1 MAKSSSQRTF
11 LRGVCIAAVVIAA
24 LVVTLSQI
32 RALQF
37 LEDGSYDARM
47 RWTVQPKSADPDIL
61 IIDIDN
67 ASFDVLN
74 DKLGR
79 WPWTRQVW
87 AELVRY
93 VSQGKPRAI
102 SLDAIFAGT
111 ETPEVDAQFA
121 EVMKGAG
128 NVVIGYSF
136 SPTKM
141 DVVDQAQKARK
152 SSQLQT
158 QSAKQRV
165 LGEVVD
171 VNENAL
177 NIPNETLESAA
188 AGLGCVNAVPD
199 SDGTIRRVPLQFL
212 YGERTFSALSVR
224 TFDIASGH
232 SKGGFE
238 WVGGKS
244 HIGSSYVVR
253 DKLRIPVDDQGRML
267 LLWRGDSFA
276 YPRIPLWQVVCSI
289 YPDQCPADVKRF
301 PPEFFHD
308 KIVLL
313 GASASGG
320 SDSHTTPFA
329 EAAPGIVVH
338 AAAVDNLLHGEA
350 MRPTPN
356 WLLVL
361 AIVVMVIAGAVLA
374 YRVASVGT
382 GSAVVLALLVLYG
395 VVATLIFGHWHLWM
409 PAVAPSVGLILSYFS
424 SAGIRYATTGRE
436 LRRTRGV
443 LDRYIAPQ
451 LVNYVLDNLGSIKL
465 AGDKRELTIL
475 VSDVRNFT
483 TMTEKS
489 EPMAL
494 ISLLDDYLTAMTE
507 IIFKYNGIVDKFIG
521 DGILA
526 YWGAFTP
533 DSNHALDASKAALE
547 MIERVSQLNVQ
558 FKAQGKDPIAIGIG
572 VNTGTVIFGNVGK
585 GKKIEFTVIGDAV
598 NLTARL
604 ESLNKEYGTSIIIS
618 DATRQRLGAAAQT
631 KPLGGVKVKG
641 KTVETTVYQLLG
653 VSGEGSPE
661 ELISKEVANI
671 TG

>member
-1 MAKSSSQRTF
+1 MAKSSTQRTF
-11 LRGVCIAAVVIAA
+11 LQGVCTAAVVIAA
-24 LVVTLSQI
+24 LVTALSQI
-32 RALQF
+32 SAFQF
-37 LEDGSYDARM
+37 LEDGSYDARV
-47 RWTVQPKSADPDIL
+47 RWTVRPHGADPDIL
-61 IIDIDN
+61 IVDIDN

-74 DKLGR
+74 EKLGR

-102 SLDAIFAGT
+102 SLDAIFAGA
-111 ETPEVDAQFA
+111 ESPEVDAQFA
-121 EVMKGAG
+121 ESMKTAG

-141 DVVDQAQKARK
+141 DVVDQSEKSRKA
-152 SSQLQT
+152 SQLQE
-158 QSAKQRV
+158 QAARSNA
-165 LGEVVD
+165 LGETVD
-171 VNENAL
+171 ANENAL
-177 NIPNETLESAA
+177 NIPDESLQAA
-188 AGLGCVNAVPD
+188 SAGLGCVNAVPD
-199 SDGTIRRVPLQFL
+199 PDGTIRRVPLQFL
-212 YGERTFSALSVR
+212 YGSRTFSALSVR
-224 TFDIASGH
+224 TFDVASGQA
-232 SKGGFE
+232 KGGFE
-238 WVGGKS
+238 WQDPRS
-244 HIGSSYVVR
+244 RFGSNYAVR
-253 DKLRIPVDDQGRML
+253 NQLRIPVDDQGRML
-267 LLWRGDSFA
+267 LLWKGDSFA
-276 YPRIPLWQVVCSI
+276 YTRIPLWQVICSI
-289 YPDQCPADVKRF
+289 YPDQCPADVKRYA
-301 PPEFFHD
+301 PEFFHD

-338 AAAVDNLLHGEA
+338 AAAIDNLLHGEA
-350 MRPTPN
+350 VRPTPY

-361 AIVVMVIAGAVLA
+361 AIVVLVSAGAVLA
-374 YRVASVGT
+374 YRIPSVAIGSV
-382 GSAVVLALLVLYG
+382 VLLALLAGYAGL
-395 VVATLIFGHWHLWM
+395 ATLVLGRWHLWI

-451 LVNYVLDNLGSIKL
+451 LVKYVLDNLESMHLG
-465 AGDKRELTIL
+465 GDKRELTIL

-483 TMTEKS
+483 TMTERS
-489 EPMAL
+489 EPTAL

-507 IIFKYNGIVDKFIG
+507 IIFKHNGIVDKFIG

-533 DSNHALDASKAALE
+533 GSNHALDAARAALE
-547 MIERVSQLNVQ
+547 MLERLKQLNHHWE
-558 FKAQGKDPIAIGIG
+558 AQGKEHIAIGIG
-572 VNTGTVIFGNVGK
+572 LNTGTVIFGNVGK

-618 DATRQRLGAAAQT
+618 EATRERLGDAAQT

-641 KTVETTVYQLLG
+641 KTVETRVYQLLG
-653 VSGEGSPE
+653 ISGAAAAEDIP
-661 ELISKEVANI
+661 SKDVVNV
-671 TG
+671 TD

>member
-1 MAKSSSQRTF
+1 M
-11 LRGVCIAAVVIAA
+11 VIAA
-24 LVVTLSQI
+24 LVVALSQI
-32 RALQF
+32 RGLRF

-47 RWTVQPKSADPDIL
+47 RWTARPNSADPNIL

-93 VSQGKPRAI
+93 VSQGKPRVI

-111 ETPEVDAQFA
+111 ESPQVDAQFA
-121 EVMKGAG
+121 DAMKTAG

-141 DVVDQAQKARK
+141 DVVDQSERARK
-152 SSQLQT
+152 ASQLREQA
-158 QSAKQRV
+158 AKPNA
-165 LGEVVD
+165 LGEFVD
-171 VNENAL
+171 TNENAL
-177 NIPNETLESAA
+177 NIPDEALQAA
-188 AGLGCVNAVPD
+188 SAGLGCVNAVPD
-199 SDGTIRRVPLQFL
+199 PDGTIRRVPLQFL
-212 YGERTFSALSVR
+212 YGSRTFGALSVR
-224 TFDIASGH
+224 TFDVASKRG
-232 SKGGFE
+232 KGGFE
-238 WVGGKS
+238 WLGTKS
-244 HIGSSYVVR
+244 RFGSNYAVR
-253 DKLRIPVDDQGRML
+253 NDLRIPVDDQGRML
-267 LLWRGDSFA
+267 LLWKGDSFT
-276 YPRIPLWQVVCSI
+276 YTRIPLWQVICSI
-289 YPDQCPADVKRF
+289 YADQCPADVKRF

-338 AAAVDNLLHGEA
+338 AAAIDNLLHGEA
-350 MRPTPN
+350 MRPTPK

-361 AIVVMVIAGAVLA
+361 AIVALVAAGAVLA
-374 YRVASVGT
+374 YRISSVVT
-382 GSAVVLALLVLYG
+382 GSALALALLVLYG
-395 VVATLIFGHWHLWM
+395 LAATLIFGRWHLWM
-409 PAVAPSVGLILSYFS
+409 PEVAPSVGLILSYVS

-451 LVNYVLDNLGSIKL
+451 LVRYVLDNLESMHLG
-465 AGDKRELTIL
+465 GDKRELTIL

-483 TMTEKS
+483 TMTEQS
-489 EPMAL
+489 EPTAL
-494 ISLLDDYLTAMTE
+494 ISLLNDYLTAMTE
-507 IIFKYNGIVDKFIG
+507 IIFKHNGIVDKFIG

-533 DSNHALDASKAALE
+533 DSNHALDAAKAALE
-547 MIERVSQLNVQ
+547 MIERVRQLNVH

-572 VNTGTVIFGNVGK
+572 INTGSVIFGNVGK

-618 DATRQRLGAAAQT
+618 EATRQCLGDAAQT
-631 KPLGGVKVKG
+631 KSLGGVKVKG
-641 KTVETTVYQLLG
+641 KTVETRVYQLLG
-653 VSGEGSPE
+653 VSSAGSLEGVT
-661 ELISKEVANI
+661 SKEIVNV
-671 TG
+671 TN

>member
-24 LVVTLSQI
+24 LVVALSQV
-32 RALQF
+32 RGLRF

-47 RWTVQPKSADPDIL
+47 RWTVRPNSADPNIL

-121 EVMKGAG
+121 EVMKDAG

-141 DVVDQAQKARK
+141 EVVDQAEKARK
-152 SSQLQT
+152 SSQLQS
-158 QSAKQRV
+158 QSAKQRA

-171 VNENAL
+171 INENAL
-177 NIPNETLESAA
+177 NIPNETLQAAA

-199 SDGTIRRVPLQFL
+199 PDGTIRRVPLQFL
-212 YGERTFSALSVR
+212 YGDRTFSALSVR
-224 TFDIASGH
+224 TFDVASGH

-238 WVGGKS
+238 WLSGRS
-244 HIGSSYVVR
+244 RFGSNYVVR
-253 DKLRIPVDDQGRML
+253 DNLRIPVDDEGRML
-267 LLWRGDSFA
+267 LLWKGGSFA
-276 YPRIPLWQVVCSI
+276 YPRIPLWQVICSI

-301 PPEFFHD
+301 PPEFFKD

-350 MRPTPN
+350 MRPTPK

-361 AIVVMVIAGAVLA
+361 AIVALVVAGAVLA
-374 YRVASVGT
+374 YRISSVVT
-382 GSAVVLALLVLYG
+382 GSAAVLALLVLYG
-395 VVATLIFGHWHLWM
+395 LAATLIFGRWHLWM

-443 LDRYIAPQ
+443 LDRYVAPQ
-451 LVNYVLDNLGSIKL
+451 LVNYVLENLETIHLG
-465 AGDKRELTIL
+465 GDKRELTIL

-533 DSNHALDASKAALE
+533 ESNHALDAAKAALE
-547 MIERVSQLNVQ
+547 MIERVGQLNVH

-618 DATRQRLGAAAQT
+618 EATRQRLGEAAQT

-653 VSGEGSPE
+653 VSGAGPQE
-661 ELISKEVANI
+661 EITSKEVVHT

>member
-1 MAKSSSQRTF
+1 M
-11 LRGVCIAAVVIAA
+11 I
-24 LVVTLSQI
+24 
-32 RALQF
+32 
-37 LEDGSYDARM
+37 
-47 RWTVQPKSADPDIL
+47 
-61 IIDIDN
+61 
-67 ASFDVLN
+67 
-74 DKLGR
+74 
-79 WPWTRQVW
+79 
-87 AELVRY
+87 
-93 VSQGKPRAI
+93 
-102 SLDAIFAGT
+102 
-111 ETPEVDAQFA
+111 
-121 EVMKGAG
+121 
-128 NVVIGYSF
+128 
-136 SPTKM
+136 
-141 DVVDQAQKARK
+141 
-152 SSQLQT
+152 
-158 QSAKQRV
+158 
-165 LGEVVD
+165 
-171 VNENAL
+171 
-177 NIPNETLESAA
+177 
-188 AGLGCVNAVPD
+188 
-199 SDGTIRRVPLQFL
+199 
-212 YGERTFSALSVR
+212 
-224 TFDIASGH
+224 
-232 SKGGFE
+232 
-238 WVGGKS
+238 
-244 HIGSSYVVR
+244 
-253 DKLRIPVDDQGRML
+253 
-267 LLWRGDSFA
+267 
-276 YPRIPLWQVVCSI
+276 
-289 YPDQCPADVKRF
+289 
-301 PPEFFHD
+301 
-308 KIVLL
+308 
-313 GASASGG
+313 
-320 SDSHTTPFA
+320 
-329 EAAPGIVVH
+329 H
-338 AAAVDNLLHGEA
+338 ATAVDNLLHGEA
-350 MRPTPN
+350 MRPTPR

-361 AIVVMVIAGAVLA
+361 TIVLMVIAGAVLA

-382 GSAVVLALLVLYG
+382 GSAVVLALLALYAA
-395 VVATLIFGHWHLWM
+395 VATLIFGHWHVWM
-409 PAVAPSVGLILSYFS
+409 PAVAPSAGLILSYFS

-533 DSNHALDASKAALE
+533 DSNHALDAAKAALE

-558 FKAQGKDPIAIGIG
+558 FKAEGKDPIAIGIG

-618 DATRQRLGAAAQT
+618 DATRQRLGDAAQT

-653 VSGEGSPE
+653 VAGEGSPE
-661 ELISKEVANI
+661 EIVSKEVVNI

>member
-1 MAKSSSQRTF
+1 MAKTSNQRTF
-11 LRGVCIAAVVIAA
+11 LRGVCVATVVIAG
-24 LVVTLSQI
+24 LVVGLSGTRPFQY
-32 RALQF
+32 

-47 RWTVQPKSADPDIL
+47 RWTAPAHGADPDIL

-93 VSQGKPRAI
+93 MNQGKPRVI
-102 SLDAIFAGT
+102 SLDAIFAGS

-121 EVMKGAG
+121 EVMKAAG

-141 DVVDQAQKARK
+141 EVVDQSEKARK
-152 SSQLQT
+152 SSQLQA
-158 QSAKQRV
+158 QAARERG
-165 LGEVVD
+165 LGEFVD
-171 VNENAL
+171 VNGNAL
-177 NIPNETLESAA
+177 NIPNQTLQAA
-188 AGLGCVNAVPD
+188 TAGLGCVNAVPD
-199 SDGTIRRVPLQFL
+199 PDGTIRRVPLQFL
-212 YGERTFSALSVR
+212 YGDHTFSAFSVR
-224 TFDIASGH
+224 TFDVASHH

-238 WVGGKS
+238 WLGKKS
-244 HIGSSYVVR
+244 RFASNYVVR
-253 DKLRIPVDDQGRML
+253 DNLRIPVDDEGRML
-267 LLWRGDSFA
+267 LLWKGGSFA
-276 YPRIPLWQVVCSI
+276 YLRIPLWQVICSI
-289 YPDQCPADVKRF
+289 YPEQCPADVKRF
-301 PPEFFHD
+301 PAEFFHD

-329 EAAPGIVVH
+329 EAAPGIVIH
-338 AAAVDNLLHGEA
+338 AAAIDNLLHGEA
-350 MRPTPN
+350 MRPTPK
-356 WLLVL
+356 WLLLL
-361 AIVVMVIAGAVLA
+361 AIVALVVAGAALA
-374 YRVASVGT
+374 YRISSVAT
-382 GSAVVLALLVLYG
+382 GSAVVLALLAVYG
-395 VVATLIFGHWHLWM
+395 LAVTWMFGHWHLWM
-409 PAVAPSVGLILSYFS
+409 PAVPPSVGLILSYFS

-451 LVNYVLDNLGSIKL
+451 LVNYVLDNLGSIQL

-533 DSNHALDASKAALE
+533 DSNHALEAAKAALE
-547 MIERVSQLNVQ
+547 MIERVGQLNVQ

-618 DATRQRLGAAAQT
+618 EATRERLGTAAQT

-641 KTVETTVYQLLG
+641 KTVETKVYQLLG
-653 VSGEGSPE
+653 VSAEVSPE
-661 ELISKEVANI
+661 ELVSKEVVNI